1 MPNQQLIHRSVEI
14 DASPSAVW
22 AVVSDL
28 RRMGEWSPQCRRMFV
43 RGGPVG
49 LGTRTLNLNGQGRL
63 RWPTNAKVVA
73 FEPERRLAFR
83 ILENRTVWTF
93 ELEPT
98 ATGTRVTESRSTP
111 KGVSGLSNVLTQ
123 KVLGGTRDFEA
134 GLDKG
139 IAQTLER
146 IKLEAERA

>member
-49 LGTRTLNLNGQGRL
+49 LGTRTLNINGQGRL